1 MTPDNR
7 ADGALAEAWC
17 QPMGCGKHTPR
28 VFLIRFEDTEVGD
41 LTFTD
46 EGEARDMFVKL
57 NQNWNCYLMA
67 SLPLIPRPAEPA
79 QAAQVDLVAK
89 LPRLTEAM
97 IIAACKAHYGSKI
110 VDQLG
115 IDGID
120 LATEAREYTFRDGFK
135 RMWSGVRAV
144 IRAEAAEAALAAMT
158 EREERLC
165 RSLRHY
171 MDLAHTGGTEAD
183 WFEAHD
189 GATAALT
196 QKGA

>member
-1 MTPDNR
+1 MTPDTP
-7 ADGALAEAWC
+7 ADVVALAEAIPEPC
-17 QPMGCGKHTPR
+17 GGCGEPDPGRRCIGCMHDFFPDR
-28 VFLIRFEDTEVGD
+28 
-41 LTFTD
+41 
-46 EGEARDMFVKL
+46 
-57 NQNWNCYLMA
+57 A
-67 SLPLIPRPAEPA
+67 SSVLSGALIPRPAEPA

-144 IRAEAAEAALAAMT
+144 LRANATDASEG
-158 EREERLC
+158 ER
-165 RSLRHY
+165 
-171 MDLAHTGGTEAD
+171 
-183 WFEAHD
+183 
-189 GATAALT
+189 
-196 QKGA
+196 